1 MNACLKDLAEDYFNF
16 LAKSFPIMC
25 ASDEFLFLP
34 RAQAAGKYLD
44 LVDNLQEESIFET
57 ISILKGFRREF
68 DRLSLQEINT
78 EEFTDLELLKSS
90 VAGALIELEVYQNWR
105 HNPLLYL
112 KIAFIGLDQAW
123 SKPASCEK
131 ERNDRTCTR
140 LEGIPQL
147 LKQAMNNVEK
157 VPKIHLEAALTMLRD
172 GKEYLKEFVRS
183 KKESALSISDS
194 ALDKILNSLKKFD
207 NFLHEIVPVNNLHF
221 YRPVLTEILREH
233 YRSPRT
239 LHDIFQLAEQE
250 MQENLAQ
257 LNKIGS
263 KIKSGKFWLELYDS
277 YMPNELDN
285 LDTLSIYGREIE
297 SLSNFFQK
305 NGFVKTNLEDSFE
318 LCETPTYLRSIRS
331 SASFSA
337 ALNTQ
342 AGEKDFFYITTGFP
356 QKINQGEKN
365 AQKNRLHREYKFLSA
380 HEVIPGHHQLDYQRR
395 KQKSCIRRQ
404 IESPLFYEG
413 WAYYAETLLS
423 EYGYVEDLWSRLID
437 HKRRLWRAARCKID
451 VGMNTGILSR
461 EESLKILAE
470 MGFNSGEAARQMN
483 RIQVNPGYQL
493 CYTLGRHE
501 IMNLRQNYGKKLGLS
516 GFHHK
521 LLEGG
526 ELPFQLIEKRLK
538 LSELDNPQP
547 GQE

>member
-1 MNACLKDLAEDYFNF
+1 MNTCVKDLAEDFFKF
-16 LAKSFPIMC
+16 LSKSFPIMC

-34 RAQAAGKYLD
+34 RAQAAGQYLD
-44 LVDNLQEESIFET
+44 LVDNLHEEFVIET
-57 ISILKGFRREF
+57 ISILKGFQRDF
-68 DRLSLQEINT
+68 DRLSLKDISI
-78 EEFTDLELLKSS
+78 EEFTDLELLKTSI
-90 VAGALIELEVYQNWR
+90 AGALIELEVYQNWR

-123 SKPASCEK
+123 TKPASSDK
-131 ERNDRTCTR
+131 ERRDRTRTR
-140 LEGIPQL
+140 LIGIPRL
-147 LKQAMNNVEK
+147 LKQAMSNLER
-157 VPKIHLEAALTMLRD
+157 VPMIHLKAALTVLRD
-172 GKEYLKEFVRS
+172 GSEYLKEIVRS
-183 KKESALSISDS
+183 QKEGALFIGERN
-194 ALDKILNSLKKFD
+194 LNNILNSLEDFEKF
-207 NFLHEIVPVNNLHF
+207 LQEIVPNNDRHF
-221 YRPVLTEILREH
+221 YRPVLIEILREH
-233 YRSPRT
+233 YRSLRT
-239 LHDIFQLAEQE
+239 LPEIFQMAEQE

-257 LNKIGS
+257 LKKIGS
-263 KIKSGKFWLELYDS
+263 EIGSGKSWLDLYDT
-277 YMPNELDN
+277 YMPHELAN
-285 LDTLSIYGREIE
+285 MDTQSLYGREIE
-297 SLSNFFQK
+297 SLSYFFQK
-305 NGFVKTNLEDSFE
+305 NGFPRTNLQESFE

-342 AGEKDFFYITTGFP
+342 AGEKDFFYITTRFP
-356 QKINQGEKN
+356 RKRNQRENN
-365 AQKNRLHREYKFLSA
+365 ALKNRLHREYKFLSA

-395 KQKSCIRRQ
+395 KQKNFIRRQ

-461 EESLKILAE
+461 EEALQILTE
-470 MGFNSGEAARQMN
+470 MGFNAGEAARQMN
-483 RIQVNPGYQL
+483 RIQVNPGYQI

-501 IMNLRQNYGKKLGLS
+501 IMNLRQSYGKQLGLNR
-516 GFHHK
+516 FHHK

-526 ELPFQLIEKRLK
+526 ELPFQLIERRFKF
-538 LSELDNPQP
+538 SELNNTQS